1 MRWGAGITAVDSS
14 GIIYIAASAKYG
26 NDMTEDQY
34 TIRSRGQK
42 IHIGTPGLTIII
54 SVNARIFLGENV
66 NKQASNRSRPRL
78 LEDCEALDR
87 WYESSGDGPG

>member
-1 MRWGAGITAVDSS
+1 
-14 GIIYIAASAKYG
+14 
-26 NDMTEDQY
+26 MTEDQY

-87 WYESSGDGPG
+87 WYESGGDGPGSARYLPGLIFPGQFNGRTRHPVADV